1 METEEKSKQY
11 FYDSFAGEFDSKM
24 NMYDTTKRVRIVF
37 DELLAD
43 ENLAGLK
50 LLDAGCGT
58 GWFSK
63 RACERGADVTSL
75 DIGENL
81 LEQVAK
87 KCNSTRVVGDICNLQ
102 FPADNFDIV
111 ISSDVIEH
119 TVNPRKAISELA
131 RVVKP
136 KGTLV
141 ITVPNRVWH
150 FAVTIANKLKLRP
163 YQGFENWVGWG
174 QLRDWV
180 KEEGLVIEEMYGFH
194 IVPFITPALYPLID
208 YFDGWGRN
216 LGPLMLNIAIK
227 AKK

>member
-1 METEEKSKQY
+1 
-11 FYDSFAGEFDSKM
+11 M

-37 DELLAD
+37 DELLVG
-43 ENLAGLK
+43 ENLEGLK

-87 KCNSTRVVGDICNLQ
+87 KCNSTRVVGDVCNLQ
-102 FPADNFDIV
+102 FPSNNFDIV

-119 TVNPRKAISELA
+119 TVNPRKALSELA

-136 KGTLV
+136 NGILV
-141 ITVPNRVWH
+141 ITVPNKVWH
-150 FAVTIANKLKLRP
+150 FAITIANKLKLRP

-180 KEEGLVIEEMYGFH
+180 KEEGLVLEEMYGFH
-194 IVPFITPALYPLID
+194 IVPFITPVLYPLID
-208 YFDGWGRN
+208 FFDGWGKS